1 MKTNDKKAYLGITF
15 SGIKKEGTRL
25 GLAVGKIAGIN
36 GQQNDF
42 DDLPIYKEIVPM
54 VNKDGEKAIRIPS
67 FYLKHTVTKNGRETW
82 CISKNKI
89 DSGYEKVSSF
99 LFGAYEASVQFGMF
113 YSLSGQKVANRIPV
127 NDAFEIIKKR
137 DDAFFTPM
145 YQRGIIAIL
154 MAIEFGTR
162 DLQTVFKGLTD
173 NYYRDIE
180 NIPTGE
186 CDNLKGSSNT
196 SNNVIDGCAS
206 FSYRGIENLYGRYW
220 EVLTDGIIDNDGIH
234 VLNQKGKEVV
244 LKNFKF
250 CGWPKRMAI
259 IKGLPGVLI
268 GTGKNVGYDNGYSDY
283 QDFNNYGTKCF
294 MLGGG
299 PCVNGGFDGPFFFC
313 CFNGWTDSYWYFGF
327 RLSYREVQ
335 GETSLW
341 RKA

>member
-25 GLAVGKIAGIN
+25 GLAVGKVAGIN

-54 VNKDGEKAIRIPS
+54 VNKDGEKAVRIPS
-67 FYLKHTVTKNGRETW
+67 FYLKHTVTKDGKETW

-89 DSGYEKVSSF
+89 DSEYEIVNSF
-99 LFGAYEASVQFGMF
+99 LFGAYEATVQFGMF
-113 YSLSGQKVANRIPV
+113 YSLSGQKVANRISV

-162 DLQTVFKGLTD
+162 DLQTVFKGLTN

-220 EVLTDGIIDNDGIH
+220 EVLSDGIIDNDGIH

-250 CGWPKRMAI
+250 CGWLKKMAV

-268 GTGKNVGYDNGYSDY
+268 GTSKNVGYDNGYSDY

-299 PCVNGGFDGPFFFC
+299 NYNDGGFAGPFSFC
-313 CFNGWTDSYWYFGF
+313 CNHGWTYSRWPYGF

-335 GETSLW
+335 GDTSLW

>member
-15 SGIKKEGTRL
+15 SGIKKEGIRL
-25 GLAVGKIAGIN
+25 GLAVGKVAGIN

-89 DSGYEKVSSF
+89 DSEYEKVNSF

-206 FSYRGIENLYGRYW
+206 FSYRGQKQGRSSQ
-220 EVLTDGIIDNDGIH
+220 ETIIQHWDRILSH
-234 VLNQKGKEVV
+234 LKG
-244 LKNFKF
+244 
-250 CGWPKRMAI
+250 
-259 IKGLPGVLI
+259 
-268 GTGKNVGYDNGYSDY
+268 
-283 QDFNNYGTKCF
+283 
-294 MLGGG
+294 
-299 PCVNGGFDGPFFFC
+299 
-313 CFNGWTDSYWYFGF
+313 
-327 RLSYREVQ
+327 
-335 GETSLW
+335 
-341 RKA
+341 